1 MEDMKKVVRIG
12 LGLLNQSGVMSLYDW
27 REMSCGVV
35 GVGGGTEIPGRPGKA
50 WQARAE
56 PVSVSAWF
64 RETSCPT
71 ETVRSITASSQL
83 C

>member
-1 MEDMKKVVRIG
+1 MEDIKKVVSIG

-50 WQARAE
+50 
-56 PVSVSAWF
+56 
-64 RETSCPT
+64 
-71 ETVRSITASSQL
+71 
-83 C
+83 